1 MLILKYFAAVGTVL
15 TAGLL
20 ALNAYLAP
28 SSQPTA
34 PARVFA
40 ASTASSLLMAI
51 PKVAARSATQPEIA
65 PSKVAAA
72 PPQQPTRHRHK
83 AR

>member
-1 MLILKYFAAVGTVL
+1 MLIVKYFAAVGTVL
-15 TAGLL
+15 IAGLL

-28 SSQPTA
+28 SQPTA
-34 PARVFA
+34 PARVL
-40 ASTASSLLMAI
+40 ASTTASSLLMVT
-51 PKVAARSATQPEIA
+51 PRVQARSAIQPEIA

-72 PPQQPTRHRHK
+72 PPPQPTRHRK